1 MGKILHVFFL
11 NGNDVK
17 YTLDENQSWQF
28 INDGTMIR
36 IINTEQ
42 DEEVYIPLATVILI
56 CIEHEEEIEKVEG
69 EVVE

>member
-1 MGKILHVFFL
+1 MGKTLHVFFL